1 MYREI
6 TRVLVAD
13 DDPLFT
19 SLLHSALEG
28 AGYHVSVVDN
38 GHTAL
43 SAARH
48 TLFDLFILDV
58 TMPVMDGLEA
68 CRRIRDASTAPIIM
82 VTGRN
87 TEADVIRG
95 LDAGADDYL
104 VKPFSPGELLARVR
118 ARLRRTGLAA
128 PRRSQV
134 VRTGRLE
141 IDPAQYRV
149 RLDDRE
155 LALTPLERRLLSHF
169 ARYIERVL
177 EADHILTHVWG
188 PTYTGDAGLLQVA
201 ISRLRQKIEPDPAH
215 PTYIQTLPGIGYL
228 LAAVDGL

>member
-1 MYREI
+1 MGRQM

-13 DDPLFT
+13 DDPELC
-19 SLLHSALEG
+19 SMLHNTLES
-28 AGYHVSVVDN
+28 AGYHVSIVDD
-38 GHTAL
+38 GH
-43 SAARH
+43 AAIRAAQH
-48 TLFDLFILDV
+48 TIFDLLILDIM
-58 TMPVMDGLEA
+58 MPVMDGLEA
-68 CRRIRDASTAPIIM
+68 CRRIRATSTVPIIM

-87 TEADVIRG
+87 TETDIIRG
-95 LDAGADDYL
+95 LDAGADDY
-104 VKPFSPGELLARVR
+104 VRKPFTPSELLARMR
-118 ARLRRTGLAA
+118 ATLRRAGFDA
-128 PRRSQV
+128 PSQV

-215 PTYIQTLPGIGYL
+215 PIYIQTLPGIGYL
-228 LAAVDGL
+228 LAAVDRR

>member
-1 MYREI
+1 MGRQM

-13 DDPLFT
+13 DDPELC
-19 SLLHSALEG
+19 SMLHNTLES
-28 AGYHVSVVDN
+28 AGYHVSIVDD
-38 GHTAL
+38 GH
-43 SAARH
+43 AAIRAAQH
-48 TLFDLFILDV
+48 TIFDLLILDI

-68 CRRIRDASTAPIIM
+68 CRRIRATSTVPIIM

-87 TEADVIRG
+87 TETDIIRG
-95 LDAGADDYL
+95 LDAGADDY
-104 VKPFSPGELLARVR
+104 VRKPFTPSELLARMR
-118 ARLRRTGLAA
+118 ATLRRAGFDA
-128 PRRSQV
+128 PSQV

-215 PTYIQTLPGIGYL
+215 PIYIQTLPGIGYL
-228 LAAVDGL
+228 LAAVDRR

>member
-1 MYREI
+1 
-6 TRVLVAD
+6 VAD
-13 DDPLFT
+13 DDPELC
-19 SLLHSALEG
+19 SMLHNTLES
-28 AGYHVSVVDN
+28 AGYHVSIVDD
-38 GHTAL
+38 GH
-43 SAARH
+43 AAIRAAQH
-48 TLFDLFILDV
+48 TIFDLLILDI

-68 CRRIRDASTAPIIM
+68 CRRIRATSTVPIIM

-87 TEADVIRG
+87 TETDIIRG
-95 LDAGADDYL
+95 LDAGADDY
-104 VKPFSPGELLARVR
+104 VRKPFTPSELLARMR
-118 ARLRRTGLAA
+118 ATLRRAGFDA
-128 PRRSQV
+128 PSQV

-215 PTYIQTLPGIGYL
+215 PIYIQTLPGIGYL
-228 LAAVDGL
+228 LAAVDRR

>member
-1 MYREI
+1 M
-6 TRVLVAD
+6 
-13 DDPLFT
+13 
-19 SLLHSALEG
+19 LHNTLES
-28 AGYHVSVVDN
+28 AGYHVSIVDD
-38 GHTAL
+38 GH
-43 SAARH
+43 AAIRAAQH
-48 TLFDLFILDV
+48 TIFDLLILDIM
-58 TMPVMDGLEA
+58 MPVMDGLEA
-68 CRRIRDASTAPIIM
+68 CRRIRATSTVPIIM

-87 TEADVIRG
+87 TETDIIRG
-95 LDAGADDYL
+95 LDAGADDY
-104 VKPFSPGELLARVR
+104 VRKPFTPSELLARMR
-118 ARLRRTGLAA
+118 ATLRRAGFDA
-128 PRRSQV
+128 PSQV

-215 PTYIQTLPGIGYL
+215 PIYIQTLPGIGYL
-228 LAAVDGL
+228 LAAVDRR